1 MYFAIIRVGVCN
13 DSLSLTLQ
21 YYWRLMLQWKN
32 MIKGKNLQKWRMNLV
47 IWARMVI
54 LVLEA
59 TWSLTKKGKKTVYTA
74 AQRKIL
80 LNFIISI
87 SCWKRYL
94 RRIQFLLNAQ
104 ISYGSAINL
113 DCRMSPENAKV
124 VSPQGQPMFQ
134 VYIYTVQSNLICMD
148 IYFKMR

>member
-1 MYFAIIRVGVCN
+1 MYFGIIRVGVCN
-13 DSLSLTLQ
+13 DSLSLVPQ
-21 YYWRLMLQWKN
+21 GYWRLMVQWKK
-32 MIKGKNLQKWRMNLV
+32 MIKGKNLQKWRMNLI

-54 LVLEA
+54 LVLDA
-59 TWSLTKKGKKTVYTA
+59 TWSLTKKGKTTVYIT

-94 RRIQFLLNAQ
+94 RRIQFLLNSQ

-113 DCRMSPENAKV
+113 DCRMSLENAKV

-134 VYIYTVQSNLICMD
+134 AYIYTVQSNLICMD
-148 IYFKMR
+148 FYFKMR